1 MALTRR
7 EFLQKSGCALGAG
20 AMALAFERFGL
31 INALA
36 QTGDY
41 KALVCVFLFGGNDSN
56 NVVIPYDNYAEYA
69 DVRDSGANVQ
79 IPQGSLLVID
89 APSAG
94 AQFGL
99 HPSLSGLHELYGQ
112 GKVAV
117 VCNVG
122 PLVEPTTRETFRNL
136 TARRPTNLFSHSDQ
150 QIQWQTGKAGIISQT
165 GWGGEVADRMVILN
179 PPGGFPITV
188 SVAGVTIF
196 STGRTTRPLG
206 LAPGVSLTLEGF
218 PNPPDGHPRYEALKD
233 LLGVD
238 TAATLVAAASEIS
251 LQAINNSQV
260 LASLPDVTTTFPNTA
275 LGNQLRQAARLI
287 KLNQTAPLNLRRQL
301 FFCSLGGFDL
311 HNNQVVAGNPTTGN
325 HANLWTQVS
334 QAMRAFYD
342 ATVELGVES
351 SVTTF
356 TLSDFSRT
364 FKPNGGIGTDHGWGA
379 HHFVMGG
386 SVVGG
391 DFYGLVGPNGT
402 VFPSLV
408 LGDSELSVDTDAGA
422 GARGRWVPTVAVDQY
437 AGTLAL
443 WHGVDPAD
451 IPAIFPNTADGRFD
465 PLDLGF
471 LSSGLT
477 SSRRRR

>member
-20 AMALAFERFGL
+20 AMTLAFERFGL
-31 INALA
+31 VNAFA
-36 QTGDY
+36 QAEDY
-41 KALVCVFLFGGNDSN
+41 KALVCVFLNGGNDSN

-69 DVRDSGANVQ
+69 AVRDSGGNVQ

-89 APSAG
+89 APSTG

-99 HPSLSGLHELYGQ
+99 HPSVSGLHELYGQ

-122 PLVEPTTRETFRNL
+122 PLVEPTTREAYRNN

-150 QIQWQTGKAGIISQT
+150 QIQWQTSIAGAVSQT
-165 GWGGEVADRMVILN
+165 GWGGRVADRMAILN

-188 SVAGVTIF
+188 SVAGITLF
-196 STGRTTRPLG
+196 SIGRTTRPLG
-206 LAPGVSLTLEGF
+206 LAPGVSLSLEGIS
-218 PNPPDGHPRYEALKD
+218 PGDARYEALVQ

-238 TAATLVAAASEIS
+238 TVATLVAATSEIT
-251 LQAINNSQV
+251 LQAVNNSQV
-260 LASLPDVTTTFPNTA
+260 LASLPDVTTTFPNTN
-275 LGNQLRQAARLI
+275 LGNQLRQVARLI
-287 KLNQTAPLNLRRQL
+287 KLNQTAPLNLKRQL

-311 HNNQVVAGNPTTGN
+311 HSNQVVAGNPTTGN

-334 QAMRAFYD
+334 GAMRAFYD
-342 ATVELGVES
+342 ATVELGVENN
-351 SVTTF
+351 VTSF

-364 FKPNGGIGTDHGWGA
+364 FKPNGNTGTDHGWGA

-386 SVVGG
+386 SVLGG

-437 AGTLAL
+437 AATLAL
-443 WHGVDPAD
+443 WYGVSSSD
-451 IPAIFPNTADGRFD
+451 IPAIFPNSADGRFD

-471 LSSGLT
+471 LG
-477 SSRRRR
+477 

>member
-31 INALA
+31 VNAFA
-36 QTGDY
+36 QAEDY
-41 KALVCVFLFGGNDSN
+41 KALVCVFLAGGNDSN
-56 NVVIPYDNYAEYA
+56 NVVIPFDNYAEYEA
-69 DVRDSGANVQ
+69 VRDSGANVQ
-79 IPQGSLLVID
+79 IPQNSLLQI
-89 APSAG
+89 PTSLG
-94 AQFGL
+94 TFGL
-99 HPSLSGLHELYGQ
+99 HPSLTGLHELYQ
-112 GKVAV
+112 LGKVAV
-117 VCNVG
+117 ACNVG
-122 PLVEPTTRETFRNL
+122 PLVEPTTRDTFRSG
-136 TARRPTNLFSHSDQ
+136 TARRPFNLFSHSDQ
-150 QIQWQTGKAGIISQT
+150 QIQWQTSIAGAVSQT
-165 GWGGEVADRMVILN
+165 GWGGRVADKMVVLN

-188 SVAGVTIF
+188 SVAGITIF
-196 STGRTTRPLG
+196 SRGRTTQPLG

-238 TAATLVAAASEIS
+238 TAATLVAATSDIAV
-251 LQAINNSQV
+251 QAINSSQA
-260 LASLPDVTTTFPNTA
+260 LANLPDVTTVFPNTS

-287 KLNQTAPLNLRRQL
+287 KLNQDAPLNLGRQL

-311 HNNQVVAGNPTTGN
+311 HNNQVVQGNPTTGN

-342 ATVELGVES
+342 ATIELGVES
-351 SVTTF
+351 RVTTF

-386 SVVGG
+386 SVLGG
-391 DFYGLVGPNGT
+391 EFYGLVGPNGT

-437 AGTLAL
+437 AATLAS
-443 WHGVDPAD
+443 WYGVAPAD
-451 IPAIFPNTADGRFD
+451 IPAIFPNSADGRFD

-471 LSSGLT
+471 LSSGSGLA
-477 SSRRRR
+477 SRRR